1 MSTSTSSF
9 NSFYLDETFDTIL
22 EADLSST
29 KIVPALFGGPGIS
42 KSARIKELARKN
54 NWPFH
59 VLQMNTIQEKG
70 DLTGV
75 RTVERRDEN
84 GNHNGQFHQIY
95 IPNEIVT
102 AANDDAKKLQA
113 DDTLD
118 DKDKI
123 VLLILEEINRA
134 DSDVTSAG
142 MTLSTERKCGN
153 IDLEPNIRLIV
164 TGNLEGNVTEL
175 DDASM
180 TRFVRY
186 EVIPHYGTWVNYM
199 ESTPEGLHPAI
210 RAVLDHNRDLLVCQ
224 PQDNTAPVK
233 NNDDDDDNADDLSFL
248 SQLDFGNGSTK
259 QHTNPRTIEGLNH
272 WLTHHD
278 DKQIKKLMATPAP
291 GGDEQSLLQNI
302 IIAHT
307 GDTLFST
314 ELYLELTRAFN
325 KAPQQNSST
334 IQVEK
339 PEVYT
344 DISNAST
351 RNEQENIIRQLDQ
364 DTTGKLILYT
374 LVEQRDEAADILDM
388 VLATTGFA
396 SFNSAFIGDLFMLNN
411 NGLITDEALS
421 VISRSPKQIAQL
433 ISSIIT
439 TQPQATGPHTG
450 PQGVDNTTGYT
461 PQS

>member
-84 GNHNGQFHQIY
+84 GNYNGQFHQIY

-102 AANDDAKKLQA
+102 AANEDAKKLQA
-113 DDTLD
+113 DDTIAEE
-118 DKDKI
+118 DKI

-180 TRFVRY
+180 TRFARY
-186 EVIPHYGTWVNYM
+186 EVIPHYATWVDYM
-199 ESTPEGLHPAI
+199 NSTPDGLHPAI
-210 RAVLDHNRDLLVCQ
+210 RAVLDRNRDLLVCQ
-224 PQDNTAPVK
+224 PQDNTAPAK
-233 NNDDDDDNADDLSFL
+233 NNDDDDNAEDLSFL

-272 WLTHHD
+272 WLIHHD
-278 DKQIKKLMATPAP
+278 DAQIKKLMATSAPA
-291 GGDEQSLLQNI
+291 GDEQSLLQNI

-314 ELYLELTRAFN
+314 ELYLELTRTFN
-325 KAPQQNSST
+325 QATQNNNST

-344 DISNAST
+344 DITNAST

-374 LVEQRDEAADILDM
+374 LVEQRGEAADILDM
-388 VLATTGFA
+388 VLSTTAFA
-396 SFNSAFIGDLFMLNN
+396 SFNSSFIGDLFMLNN
-411 NGLITDEALS
+411 NGLITDNALS
-421 VISRSPKQIAQL
+421 VVSRSPKQIAQL
-433 ISSIIT
+433 INSIIS
-439 TQPQATGPHTG
+439 TQPQATGPH
-450 PQGVDNTTGYT
+450 GVDNTTGYT
-461 PQS
+461 PQG

>member
-84 GNHNGQFHQIY
+84 GNYNGQFHQIY

-102 AANDDAKKLQA
+102 AANEDAKKLQA

-180 TRFVRY
+180 TRFARY
-186 EVIPHYGTWVNYM
+186 EVIPHYATWVDYM
-199 ESTPEGLHPAI
+199 NSTPDGLHPAI
-210 RAVLDHNRDLLVCQ
+210 RAVLDRNRDLLVCQ
-224 PQDNTAPVK
+224 PQDNTAPAK
-233 NNDDDDDNADDLSFL
+233 NDDEDGEDLSFL

-272 WLTHHD
+272 WLIHHD
-278 DKQIKKLMATPAP
+278 DAQIKKLMATSAPA
-291 GGDEQSLLQNI
+291 GDEQSLLQNI

-314 ELYLELTRAFN
+314 ELYLELTRTFN
-325 KAPQQNSST
+325 QATQNNNST

-344 DISNAST
+344 DITNAST

-374 LVEQRDEAADILDM
+374 LVEQRGEAADILDM
-388 VLATTGFA
+388 VLSTTAFA
-396 SFNSAFIGDLFMLNN
+396 SFNSSFIGDLFMLNN
-411 NGLITDEALS
+411 NGLITDNALS

-433 ISSIIT
+433 INSIIS
-439 TQPQATGPHTG
+439 TQPQATGPH
-450 PQGVDNTTGYT
+450 GVDNTTGYT
-461 PQS
+461 PQG

>member
-84 GNHNGQFHQIY
+84 GNYNGQFHQIY

-102 AANDDAKKLQA
+102 AANEDAKKLQA
-113 DDTLD
+113 DDTIAEE
-118 DKDKI
+118 DKI

-210 RAVLDHNRDLLVCQ
+210 RAVLDRNRDLLVCQ

-233 NNDDDDDNADDLSFL
+233 NNDDDDTEDLSFL

-278 DKQIKKLMATPAP
+278 DAQIKKLMATSAPA
-291 GGDEQSLLQNI
+291 GDEQSLLQNI

-314 ELYLELTRAFN
+314 ELYLELTRTFN
-325 KAPQQNSST
+325 QATQNNNST

-344 DISNAST
+344 DITNAST

-374 LVEQRDEAADILDM
+374 LVEQRGEAADILDM
-388 VLATTGFA
+388 VLSTTAFA
-396 SFNSAFIGDLFMLNN
+396 SFNSSFIGDLFMLNN
-411 NGLITDEALS
+411 NGLITDNALS
-421 VISRSPKQIAQL
+421 VVSRSPKQIAQL
-433 ISSIIT
+433 INSIIS
-439 TQPQATGPHTG
+439 TQPQATGPH
-450 PQGVDNTTGYT
+450 GVDNTTGYT
-461 PQS
+461 PQG

>member
-84 GNHNGQFHQIY
+84 GNYNGQFHQIY

-102 AANDDAKKLQA
+102 AANEDAKKLQA

-180 TRFVRY
+180 TRFARY
-186 EVIPHYGTWVNYM
+186 EVIPHYATWVDYM
-199 ESTPEGLHPAI
+199 NSTPDGLHPAI
-210 RAVLDHNRDLLVCQ
+210 RAVLDRNRDLLVCQ
-224 PQDNTAPVK
+224 PQDNTAPAK
-233 NNDDDDDNADDLSFL
+233 NDDKDGEDLSFL

-272 WLTHHD
+272 WLIHHD
-278 DKQIKKLMATPAP
+278 DAQIKKLMATSAPA
-291 GGDEQSLLQNI
+291 GDEQSLLQNI

-314 ELYLELTRAFN
+314 ELYLELTRTFN
-325 KAPQQNSST
+325 QATQNNNST

-344 DISNAST
+344 DITNAST

-374 LVEQRDEAADILDM
+374 LVEQRGEAADILDM
-388 VLATTGFA
+388 VLSTTAFA
-396 SFNSAFIGDLFMLNN
+396 SFNSHFIGELFMLNN
-411 NGLITDEALS
+411 NGLITDNALS
-421 VISRSPKQIAQL
+421 VVSRSPKQIAQL
-433 ISSIIT
+433 INSIIS
-439 TQPQATGPHTG
+439 TQPQATGPH
-450 PQGVDNTTGYT
+450 GVDNTTGYT
-461 PQS
+461 PQG

>member
-84 GNHNGQFHQIY
+84 GNYNGQFHQIY

-102 AANDDAKKLQA
+102 AANEDAKKLQA
-113 DDTLD
+113 DDTIAEE
-118 DKDKI
+118 DKI

-180 TRFVRY
+180 TRFARY
-186 EVIPHYGTWVNYM
+186 EVIPHYATWVDYM
-199 ESTPEGLHPAI
+199 NSTPDGLHPAI
-210 RAVLDHNRDLLVCQ
+210 RAVLDRNRDLLVCQ
-224 PQDNTAPVK
+224 PQD
-233 NNDDDDDNADDLSFL
+233 LS
-248 SQLDFGNGSTK
+248 
-259 QHTNPRTIEGLNH
+259 
-272 WLTHHD
+272 
-278 DKQIKKLMATPAP
+278 
-291 GGDEQSLLQNI
+291 
-302 IIAHT
+302 
-307 GDTLFST
+307 
-314 ELYLELTRAFN
+314 
-325 KAPQQNSST
+325 
-334 IQVEK
+334 
-339 PEVYT
+339 
-344 DISNAST
+344 
-351 RNEQENIIRQLDQ
+351 
-364 DTTGKLILYT
+364 LIH
-374 LVEQRDEAADILDM
+374 I
-388 VLATTGFA
+388 
-396 SFNSAFIGDLFMLNN
+396 
-411 NGLITDEALS
+411 
-421 VISRSPKQIAQL
+421 
-433 ISSIIT
+433 
-439 TQPQATGPHTG
+439 
-450 PQGVDNTTGYT
+450 
-461 PQS
+461 

>member
-84 GNHNGQFHQIY
+84 GNYNGQFHQIY

-102 AANDDAKKLQA
+102 AANEDAKKLQA

-180 TRFVRY
+180 TRFARY
-186 EVIPHYGTWVNYM
+186 EVIPHYATWVDYM
-199 ESTPEGLHPAI
+199 NSTPDGLHPAI
-210 RAVLDHNRDLLVCQ
+210 RAVLDRNRDLLVCQ
-224 PQDNTAPVK
+224 PQDNTAPAK
-233 NNDDDDDNADDLSFL
+233 NDDEDGEDLSFL

-272 WLTHHD
+272 WLIHHD
-278 DKQIKKLMATPAP
+278 DEQIKKLMATSAPA
-291 GGDEQSLLQNI
+291 GDEQSLLQNI

-314 ELYLELTRAFN
+314 ELYLELTRTFN
-325 KAPQQNSST
+325 QATQNNNST

-344 DISNAST
+344 DITNAST

-374 LVEQRDEAADILDM
+374 LVEQRGEAADILDM
-388 VLATTGFA
+388 VLSTTAFA
-396 SFNSAFIGDLFMLNN
+396 SFNSSFIGDLFMLNN
-411 NGLITDEALS
+411 NGLITDNALS
-421 VISRSPKQIAQL
+421 VVSRSPKQIAQL
-433 ISSIIT
+433 INSIIS
-439 TQPQATGPHTG
+439 TQPQATGPH
-450 PQGVDNTTGYT
+450 GVDNTTGYT
-461 PQS
+461 PQG

>member
-84 GNHNGQFHQIY
+84 GNYNGQFHQIY

-102 AANDDAKKLQA
+102 AANEDAKKLQA
-113 DDTLD
+113 DDTIAEE
-118 DKDKI
+118 DKI

-180 TRFVRY
+180 TRFARY
-186 EVIPHYGTWVNYM
+186 EVIPHYATWVDYM
-199 ESTPEGLHPAI
+199 NSTPDGLHPAI
-210 RAVLDHNRDLLVCQ
+210 RAVLDRNRDLLVCQ
-224 PQDNTAPVK
+224 PQDNTAPAK
-233 NNDDDDDNADDLSFL
+233 NNDDDDAEDLSFL

-272 WLTHHD
+272 WLIHHD
-278 DKQIKKLMATPAP
+278 DAQIKKLMATSAP
-291 GGDEQSLLQNI
+291 VGDEQSLLQNI

-314 ELYLELTRAFN
+314 ELYLELTRTFN
-325 KAPQQNSST
+325 QASSNNAST

-344 DISNAST
+344 DITNAST

-374 LVEQRDEAADILDM
+374 LVEQRDEAADVLDM
-388 VLATTGFA
+388 VLSTTAFA
-396 SFNSAFIGDLFMLNN
+396 SFNSSFIGDLFMLNN
-411 NGLITDEALS
+411 NGLITDNALS
-421 VISRSPKQIAQL
+421 VVSRSPKQIAQL
-433 ISSIIT
+433 INSIIS
-439 TQPQATGPHTG
+439 TQPQATGPH
-450 PQGVDNTTGYT
+450 GVDNSTGYT